1 MTDTIATDNPAA
13 DSTFAG
19 KSAPQTAERSELAPE
34 PQTLTSVPFALGMAV
49 VAAALLSS
57 VATYMVLTG
66 LTPFVPTREIVLG
79 LLGLNLLFVLV
90 MAGMIGWQIYHL
102 WQARRSGIAGARL
115 HVRLVSL
122 FSIVATLPALIVA
135 VFASVTLERGL
146 DAWFSERTRS
156 IIDNAQNVAEAYLR
170 EHSLV
175 ITADAKAMANDLNQA
190 HSLYVQKSQNFVNIF
205 TTQAAL
211 RSLAGAFIIDREGQ
225 NLIRAIA
232 PDSNVNY
239 IPIPAVDFDKADK
252 GQPVVFHPSLENSLV
267 RALYKLEAYDD
278 AYLYVYRFVDPG
290 VIDHLRETRL
300 KRAEYDQLEGR
311 RLNVQ
316 LTFGLTYVGITLI
329 FLLSAI
335 WFGLGVANHLVTPI
349 GRLIDAARR
358 VAEGDLDVKVPVS
371 RREGDIGSLG
381 RRFNVM
387 TDKLR
392 QQREDLMESSRKMD
406 ERRRFTEAVLAG
418 VTPGVIGLDNE
429 GNVRLANTSAF
440 KLLEMKGKELIGAKL
455 ADVLP
460 EMADLFKQARQ
471 RRRTTQDHVDITH
484 DGNTRNFLI
493 RITTEKA
500 GSGKRGYVVTM
511 DDITE
516 LVSAQRTSA
525 WADVA
530 RRIAHE
536 IKNPLTPIQLSAERI
551 KRKYG
556 KVILEDREVFDKCTE
571 TIVRQ
576 VGDIRAMVDEFSSF
590 ARMPK
595 AVLEPEDIRETV
607 KEISFMQKVGL
618 PGIKLNTEI
627 PDQPVMAAIDRR
639 LISQALTNI
648 IKNAGESIEGKRES
662 DKDFKGEIN
671 VVLRACEG
679 TVQIDVSDNGIGF
692 PKKDRQRLVEPYM
705 TTRSKGTGLGLAI
718 VSKIM
723 DEHQGQ
729 LHLTDAPHVA
739 AGEGTG
745 ALVRLEMPGLPNG
758 KPAESA

>member
-19 KSAPQTAERSELAPE
+19 KSAPQTADQSELAPE

-418 VTPGVIGLDNE
+418 VTPGVIGLDNK

-662 DKDFKGEIN
+662 DKDLQGGIN
-671 VVLRACEG
+671 VILRACEG
-679 TVQIDVSDNGIGF
+679 VVQIDVSDNGIGF

-745 ALVRLEMPGLPNG
+745 ALVRLEIPALPNG
-758 KPAESA
+758 KPDESA